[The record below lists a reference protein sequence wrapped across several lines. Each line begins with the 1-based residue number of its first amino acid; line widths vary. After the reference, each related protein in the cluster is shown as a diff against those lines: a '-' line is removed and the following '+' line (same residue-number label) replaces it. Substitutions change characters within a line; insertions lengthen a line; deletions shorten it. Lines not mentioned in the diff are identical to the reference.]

1 MRIDWWTLGFQT
13 INVLVLIWLLSR
25 LLFKPVAKIMAD
37 RQQAAARLLQEAS
50 AARDAA
56 RQDRD
61 KAARESAAQ
70 DAERLDRLSA
80 VASEAERLKATLLAD
95 AQAEADMLRKTAEAE
110 AAAMKDDALRANAE
124 RAGQFAVDIAARL
137 LATLPSSTLV
147 EGFIAPLADA
157 VRALPAEDRAC
168 LGREGETLRLIAPR
182 TLNDDELAH
191 CRSMLATASGHTLC
205 IRTEVDPTLIAGL
218 ELVAPHLIVRNS
230 FRHSLESLRSGL
242 ISRGDERRA

>member
-13 INVLVLIWLLSR
+13 VNILVLIWLLSR
-25 LLFKPVAKIMAD
+25 LLFKPVAQIMAD
-37 RQQAAARLLQEAS
+37 RQQAAVRLLQDAS

-61 KAARESAAQ
+61 NAARVSAAQ
-70 DAERLDRLSA
+70 DAERLERLSA
-80 VASEAERLKATLLAD
+80 VASEAERLKASLLAD
-95 AQAEADMLRKTAEAE
+95 ARAEADTLIKTAEAE
-110 AAAMKDDALRANAE
+110 VAAMKDDALRANAE

-137 LATLPSSTLV
+137 LATLPPSTLI

-168 LGREGETLRLIAPR
+168 LGREGETLRLIVPR
-182 TLNDDELAH
+182 TLNDDELTH
-191 CRSMLATASGHTLC
+191 CRSMLSTASGHVLS
-205 IRTEVDPTLIAGL
+205 IRTEVDPSLIAGL

-242 ISRGDERRA
+242 ISHGDERNA

>member
-1 MRIDWWTLGFQT
+1 MRIDWWTLAFQT

-25 LLFKPVAKIMAD
+25 LLFKPIAKIMAD
-37 RQQAAARLLQEAS
+37 RQQAAARLLQDAS

-70 DAERLDRLSA
+70 DAQRLDRLSA
-80 VASEAERLKATLLAD
+80 VASEAERLKASLLAE
-95 AQAEADMLRKTAEAE
+95 AHAEADTLRKTAEAE
-110 AAAMKDDALRANAE
+110 VAAMKGDALRTNAE

-137 LATLPSSTLV
+137 LATLPPSTLV

-157 VRALPAEDRAC
+157 VRALPTEDRTC
-168 LGREGETLRLIAPR
+168 LGRKGETLRMVVPR
-182 TLNDDELAH
+182 PLNDDELDR
-191 CRSMLATASGHTLC
+191 CRSALETAVGHEVSIETK
-205 IRTEVDPTLIAGL
+205 VDPTLIAGL
-218 ELVAPHLIVRNS
+218 ELIAPHLIVRNS

-242 ISRGDERRA
+242 ISHGDERNA